1 MEDAT
6 CFLWGLSLF
15 PPRDSLCHVSGL
27 FLLSC
32 LFLGLVPV
40 CLAWPLT
47 SMSWIQK
54 RGGHYWSAGP
64 GILPLSPSL
73 PETNG
78 GVKGLHPQPPSPSPP
93 CSVAVRFSA
102 TLSVLFIPYTPLSCL

>member
-1 MEDAT
+1 MKDAT

-15 PPRDSLCHVSGL
+15 PPRSLDVSCVPRDSLCHVSGL

-47 SMSWIQK
+47 SMSWIQE
-54 RGGHYWSAGP
+54 RGGHYWSADP
-64 GILPLSPSL
+64 GILPLSP
-73 PETNG
+73 
-78 GVKGLHPQPPSPSPP
+78 PPSQKQMEG
-93 CSVAVRFSA
+93 
-102 TLSVLFIPYTPLSCL
+102 